1 MQFVSCRSVENRQRE
16 LSHESEPAKLR
27 KFTTEL
33 QPRLPVTDHPRA
45 ITWIERNM
53 TTESQHTHSDSTCF
67 PSELIELKDLIG
79 CLEPPLR
86 DLMLETEHRLELSLL
101 RRNQMF
107 NVMQDALEEA
117 RHETHH
123 LRFDLHAT
131 KRERDHLAA
140 RLDDPQNGF

>member
-1 MQFVSCRSVENRQRE
+1 M
-16 LSHESEPAKLR
+16 
-27 KFTTEL
+27 EL
-33 QPRLPVTDHPRA
+33 QPRLPMTDHPRVMN
-45 ITWIERNM
+45 WIESNM
-53 TTESQHTHSDSTCF
+53 ATESQHTHSNSTCH

-107 NVMQDALEEA
+107 NVMQDALEEV

-140 RLDDPQNGF
+140 RLDDPQNGV